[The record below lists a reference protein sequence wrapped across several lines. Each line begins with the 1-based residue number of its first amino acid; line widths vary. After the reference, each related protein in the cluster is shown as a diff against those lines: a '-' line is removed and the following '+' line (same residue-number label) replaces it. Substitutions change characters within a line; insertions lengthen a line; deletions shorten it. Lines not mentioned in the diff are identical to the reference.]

1 MKKTKRKVPKSSVD
15 ERRLAALLG
24 TKNCIPFHENLPD
37 KEYPYIQLSIYGSIK
52 TNELFIKLT
61 NGKAVFVEA
70 IGSPVIVP
78 SMASRIFGM
87 DVADSNEAFS
97 HAEVMWQKH
106 RDDLIRK

>member
-1 MKKTKRKVPKSSVD
+1 MKKAKRSPSKPSVA
-15 ERRLAALLG
+15 ERRLAAMLG
-24 TKNCIPFHENLPD
+24 TKYCIPFHENLPD
-37 KEYPYIQLSIYGSIK
+37 KKYKYIQLSIYGSVR

-70 IGSPVIVP
+70 IGSPVLVP

-87 DVADSNEAFS
+87 DVEDSKEAFR

-106 RDDLIRK
+106 KDELIRK